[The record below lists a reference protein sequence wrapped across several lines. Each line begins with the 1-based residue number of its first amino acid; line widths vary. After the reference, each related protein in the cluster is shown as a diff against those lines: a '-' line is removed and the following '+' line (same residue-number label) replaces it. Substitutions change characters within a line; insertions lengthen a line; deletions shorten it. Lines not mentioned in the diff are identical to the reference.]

1 MCQQDCCCKGCCHG
15 STCNKVLRA
24 FSLALCILAFCIHCA
39 ALGHTEWMCPT
50 TGCNLWSTRLSLFHK
65 FPGGTPIADY
75 DSLFAFAPA
84 CWALA
89 GLALGS
95 SFMAF
100 IFLCVRMCKVKKG
113 CEVCALFFLFGAF
126 GCEFLTWV
134 IFLAKAMDLTDP
146 VLQAARGRETLAFGQ
161 GFNCSVASMVISFII
176 FVMTAVSVKMSACQP
191 IVSKE
196 NTDTVVVVQAQ
207 PGQVVVAGNQ
217 QVVGYAEP
225 AQPTYVQQPG
235 YVQQQQAPP
244 AYGEPEK
251 QPVY

>member
-24 FSLALCILAFCIHCA
+24 FSLALCILAFCIHAA
-39 ALGHTEWMCPT
+39 ALGHTEWLCPN
-50 TGCNLWSTRLSLFHK
+50 TGCNIFQKTRYSLFHK
-65 FPGGTPIADY
+65 FPEGKLLTDY
-75 DSLFAFAPA
+75 STFAFVPA

-89 GLALGS
+89 GLAMGS
-95 SFMAF
+95 SFLSF

-134 IFLAKAMDLTDP
+134 IFLAKAKFLTDEK
-146 VLQAARGRETLAFGQ
+146 VYGTNALTFGQ

-196 NTDTVVVVQAQ
+196 ITDTVVVVQAQ